1 MLLLSLHYISL
12 RWRSQHLKRMEN
24 LYLERG
30 FDQIEYQIL
39 GLISMI
45 WSINGGKK
53 PVYQRPFE
61 QTTGLSL
68 NLVPRLSRFLPFS
81 EAVSEFKESTGPKLL
96 LC

>member
-1 MLLLSLHYISL
+1 MLFLSLHYISL

-45 WSINGGKK
+45 WSINGGKNPYIK
-53 PVYQRPFE
+53 DP
-61 QTTGLSL
+61 L
-68 NLVPRLSRFLPFS
+68 NKQLV
-81 EAVSEFKESTGPKLL
+81 
-96 LC
+96 CH

>member
-1 MLLLSLHYISL
+1 
-12 RWRSQHLKRMEN
+12 MEN

-81 EAVSEFKESTGPKLL
+81 EAVSEFIRNPQDLNSFSVSSSL
-96 LC
+96 LCLQRLSYRLGFSY